1 MALSCSVGAL
11 SFPLADTGDTTLA
24 DFDAGRDI
32 MLALMAAA
40 LNYELADRWGSAVAG
55 TPQGELAI
63 TPVKTTHP
71 GEPSPELMRQAGLE
85 FPLLCCY
92 RAGEGTV
99 EQTGLDQSVVK
110 QNLIVEYIVAPW
122 SAGTERKLQDVFRGA
137 VAIGHAVAAAKGHTA
152 YALDPTHPAQALLVL
167 GPGTDCANFLSIA
180 LTGFTY
186 GKAQF
191 SQDPA
196 VYHSCRLTFSVTESF
211 EDTSG
216 VNDAPYL
223 GEDLTHDLI
232 GEGVGVVEDFSGA
245 YTEHDPPT

>member
-1 MALSCSVGAL
+1 MALACSVGAL
-11 SFPLADTGDTTLA
+11 SFPLADTGETTLA

-40 LNYELADRWGSAVAG
+40 LNYELAARWGDAVAG

-63 TPVKTTHP
+63 TPVKTTYP
-71 GEPSPELMRQAGLE
+71 GEPSPEMLRQTGLE

-92 RAGEGTV
+92 RAGDGTV
-99 EQTGLDQSVVK
+99 ERTGINLATIK

-137 VAIGHAVAAAKGHTA
+137 VAIGHAVAVAKGHTA
-152 YALDPTHPAQALLVL
+152 YAMDPTHPAQALLVL
-167 GPGTDCANFLSIA
+167 GPGVGCANFESIA
-180 LTGFTY
+180 LTNFTY

-196 VYHSCRLTFSVTESF
+196 AYHSCRLTFSVAESF
-211 EDTSG
+211 EDTSTL
-216 VNDAPYL
+216 NDVPYL
-223 GEDLTHDLI
+223 GETLTHDL
-232 GEGVGVVEDFSGA
+232 GDDEEGLIEDFSGA
-245 YTEHDPPT
+245 YTEHDPPA